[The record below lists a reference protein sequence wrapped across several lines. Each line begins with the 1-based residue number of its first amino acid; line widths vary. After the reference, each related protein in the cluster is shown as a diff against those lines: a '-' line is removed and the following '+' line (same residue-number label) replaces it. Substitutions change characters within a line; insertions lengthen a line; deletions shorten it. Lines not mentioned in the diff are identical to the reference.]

1 MNYAL
6 LVHYLKNRN
15 LATHKCTK
23 MKNEQLPIVAD
34 LATIRT
40 RIYNV
45 RGKNVMIDKDLASLY
60 QVENRVLKQ
69 AVRRNPDRFP
79 EDFMFRLTKDECN
92 SLISS
97 GVSQNV
103 IPIRYN
109 VGASEMFAF
118 TEQGVAMLS
127 AVLRSPIAT
136 IMSVNIMRAFVEMRE
151 RIVNLSENT
160 LQIENLRLELQNQK
174 AYIEE
179 ILHDQNDCNELMQ
192 AQLDALTDSMTEL
205 SVKVNSLTQ
214 TVKKP
219 RKPVGFVIPDNKE

>member
-1 MNYAL
+1 
-6 LVHYLKNRN
+6 
-15 LATHKCTK
+15 
-23 MKNEQLPIVAD
+23 MKNEQLPTVAD

-45 RGKNVMIDKDLASLY
+45 RGKNVMIDKDLALLY

-79 EDFMFRLTKDECN
+79 EDFMFRLTKDESN

-127 AVLRSPIAT
+127 VVLRSPIAT

-160 LQIENLRLELQNQK
+160 LQSEFLL
-174 AYIEE
+174 Y
-179 ILHDQNDCNELMQ
+179 
-192 AQLDALTDSMTEL
+192 
-205 SVKVNSLTQ
+205 NS
-214 TVKKP
+214 
-219 RKPVGFVIPDNKE
+219 

>member
-1 MNYAL
+1 
-6 LVHYLKNRN
+6 
-15 LATHKCTK
+15 

-45 RGKNVMIDKDLASLY
+45 RGKNVMIDKDLALLY

-79 EDFMFRLTKDECN
+79 EDFMFRLTKDESN

-192 AQLDALTDSMTEL
+192 GQLDALTDSMTEL
-205 SVKVNSLTQ
+205 SMKVNSLTQ

>member
-1 MNYAL
+1 
-6 LVHYLKNRN
+6 
-15 LATHKCTK
+15 
-23 MKNEQLPIVAD
+23 
-34 LATIRT
+34 
-40 RIYNV
+40 
-45 RGKNVMIDKDLASLY
+45 MIDKDLALLY

-79 EDFMFRLTKDECN
+79 EDFMFRLTKDESN

-127 AVLRSPIAT
+127 VVLRSPIAT

-160 LQIENLRLELQNQK
+160 LQSEFLL
-174 AYIEE
+174 Y
-179 ILHDQNDCNELMQ
+179 
-192 AQLDALTDSMTEL
+192 
-205 SVKVNSLTQ
+205 NS
-214 TVKKP
+214 
-219 RKPVGFVIPDNKE
+219 